1 MISGGVV
8 SRRLDKKL
16 GCFCFG
22 GLDLLEPQFDRENRM
37 GALRP
42 NVGETDR
49 GERKRDN
56 NKTQSAPLAQRVQE
70 IDKELQEYQQ
80 KQEPQNR

>member
-1 MISGGVV
+1 M

-42 NVGETDR
+42 NVGKTER
-49 GERKRDN
+49 GERERETTITTTTTKYSQHHWRRGFR
-56 NKTQSAPLAQRVQE
+56 K
-70 IDKELQEYQQ
+70 
-80 KQEPQNR
+80 

>member
-42 NVGETDR
+42 NVGKTER
-49 GERKRDN
+49 GERER
-56 NKTQSAPLAQRVQE
+56 
-70 IDKELQEYQQ
+70 QQ
-80 KQEPQNR
+80 